1 MGVARF
7 LCGWEALG
15 VEVNE
20 YLLARPSPALRQY
33 VAHYSGYRQRGIA
46 PGRHRGLP
54 SPYLTLI
61 LTLDE
66 PLVVAAHPDPRQAP
80 GRYDALVGGLHVAP
94 ALIVHDGC
102 SSGVQ
107 VAVNPLG
114 CRALFGLPAGELAN
128 LDTDF
133 AAVAGEAL
141 VAEIRER
148 MLLAD
153 SWPARFTVVDRALCR
168 LALSHR
174 ADVHPDVARAF
185 RRLVA
190 AGGDVQI
197 STLADEVGWSPRHL
211 TNRFAA
217 EVGLR
222 PKEAARVVRFDRVRR
237 KIVPGVRLAEV
248 AAEAGYFDQS
258 HLVRD
263 FQAFAGCSPTQW
275 LADEIGFVQA
285 ESALLDED
293 YRHD

>member
-1 MGVARF
+1 
-7 LCGWEALG
+7 

-20 YLLARPSPALRQY
+20 HLSARPSPALRPF

-66 PLVVAAHPDPRQAP
+66 PLVIAAHPDRRQAP
-80 GRYDALVGGLHVAP
+80 GRYDALIGGLHVAP
-94 ALIVHDGC
+94 AMIVHDGAA
-102 SSGVQ
+102 SGVQ

-114 CRALFGLPAGELAN
+114 CRALFGLPAGELAS
-128 LDTDF
+128 LDVDF
-133 AAVAGEAL
+133 AAVAGEAV
-141 VAEIRER
+141 VAEMRDR
-148 MLLAD
+148 LRTAD
-153 SWPARFTVVDRALCR
+153 SWPGRFAAVDAALCR
-168 LALSHR
+168 LVLSHR
-174 ADVHPDVARAF
+174 AEVHPDVARAF

-190 AGGDVQI
+190 TGGDVPI
-197 STLADEVGWSPRHL
+197 AALADEVGWSARHL
-211 TNRFAA
+211 TNRFHA

-237 KIVPGVRLAEV
+237 KIIPGVRLAEV

-263 FQAFAGCSPTQW
+263 FHAFAGCSPSQW
-275 LADEIGFVQA
+275 LADEFGFVQA
-285 ESALLDED
+285 RSVLLDED
-293 YRHD
+293 ETHD